1 MESADESSPAQEP
14 HQEGYEADEP
24 PITFSNHAFSYT
36 SPKLA
41 LRRNRYGIAQHAKEK
56 ILKDEVLIGWSGRVV
71 HVKEVLAMPE
81 SERTYILQIDEELF
95 QVPFWA
101 GYNEPADF
109 TNHCCEPNAGFGNSP
124 VTLVAMRDIMP
135 GEEIR
140 FDYAMSEC
148 VENLPG
154 NCDWDCLC
162 GSDKCRGKFRGTDW
176 KLPELW
182 ERYGNYFSPYLRKK
196 IVQLKAQQTG
206 GVLDFKSQEML
217 KSVDPLAGPAA
228 AAVCS
233 VPAL

>member
-1 MESADESSPAQEP
+1 MESADESSPSLEPSQEL
-14 HQEGYEADEP
+14 EEE
-24 PITFSNHAFSYT
+24 PITFSNPAFSYV

-41 LRRNRYGIAQHAKEK
+41 LRRNRYGVAQHAKEK

-71 HVKEVLAMPE
+71 HVSEVLAMPE
-81 SERTYILQIDEELF
+81 TERTYILQIDEELF

-109 TNHCCEPNAGFGNSP
+109 TNHCCDPNAGFGNSP

-135 GEEIR
+135 NEEIR

-148 VENLPG
+148 IEHLPG

-162 GSDKCRGKFRGTDW
+162 GSAKCRGQFRGTDW

-196 IVQLKAQQTG
+196 IAQLKVKQNG
-206 GVLDFKSQEML
+206 GQVDEKTVELL

-228 AAVCS
+228 GSS
-233 VPAL
+233 VVII

>member
-1 MESADESSPAQEP
+1 MESTDESSPAQEP
-14 HQEGYEADEP
+14 AQENDEE
-24 PITFSNHAFSYT
+24 PITFSSPAFSYV
-36 SPKLA
+36 SPKLV
-41 LRRNRYGIAQHAKEK
+41 LRRNRYGIAQHAREK
-56 ILKDEVLIGWSGRVV
+56 INKDEVLIGWSGRVV

-95 QVPFWA
+95 QAPFWA

-109 TNHCCEPNAGFGNSP
+109 TNHSCSPNAGFGNSP
-124 VTLVAMRDIMP
+124 ITLVAMRDIMP

-148 VENLPG
+148 IENLPG

-196 IVQLKAQQTG
+196 IALIKAQENG
-206 GVLDFKSQEML
+206 GVLDAKSHEML

-228 AAVCS
+228 AAF
-233 VPAL
+233 VPVL